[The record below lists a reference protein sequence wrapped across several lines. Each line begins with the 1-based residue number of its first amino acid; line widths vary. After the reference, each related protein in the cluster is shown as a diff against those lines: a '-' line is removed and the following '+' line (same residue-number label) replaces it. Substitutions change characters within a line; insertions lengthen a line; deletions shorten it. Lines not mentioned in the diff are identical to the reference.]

1 MHDERMKW
9 EESVRNE
16 GRVGLRMEEEK
27 DEVYEKL
34 RENEGRQ

>member
-1 MHDERMKW
+1 MQEERKKW

-27 DEVYEKL
+27 EEVY
-34 RENEGRQ
+34 